1 MSFSG
6 FALAALYTSITD
18 TESNEQSQRLSSQPI
33 SKKPNYLLETT
44 FIRLYTLPQ
53 FVAVLSFAAL
63 STVHMFSI
71 SYLRLLVFPLLA
83 TDACML
89 SCSSQRFEVFPRLA
103 LVTCFPTLSTGYM
116 FSRAK
121 HWLHVF
127 PLLAP
132 DTCFPALSTSYMFRI
147 LIGLVI
153 GCVITFFG
161 FTLIPIITKDTI

>member
-18 TESNEQSQRLSSQPI
+18 TESTEQSQRLSSQPI
-33 SKKPNYLLETT
+33 SKKPDYLLETT

-89 SCSSQRFEVFPRLA
+89 SCSSQRFEVFPHLA

-116 FSRAK
+116 FSRFWHLIHA
-121 HWLHVF
+121 F
-127 PLLAP
+127 PRSAP
-132 DTCFPALSTSYMFRI
+132 VTCFEF
-147 LIGLVI
+147 
-153 GCVITFFG
+153 
-161 FTLIPIITKDTI
+161 